1 MIGPPFFRRFPPRKK
16 NGDSMEI
23 KARFSRYVPACAA
36 LATAAIHLCS
46 CATNPPAWYKAGYSK
61 YETDNALAQCEYDVS
76 MQMLPD
82 DKQGRAVNN
91 CMIRQGFRFVDNP
104 PDDPEMDHYVP
115 PAQQPAHA
123 APQPVP
129 PQQPA
134 YQQPTQ
140 QPAQP
145 APAPQPAYQQPA
157 QPAPAQPARN
167 QMIDESGDN
176 QWWK

>member
-1 MIGPPFFRRFPPRKK
+1 MK
-16 NGDSMEI
+16 NEMHSLKRI
-23 KARFSRYVPACAA
+23 FVCATI
-36 LATAAIHLCS
+36 ATTAILLTS

-61 YETDNALAQCEYDVS
+61 YETENALAQCEYDVS

-115 PAQQPAHA
+115 PTQQA
-123 APQPVP
+123 APQPAP
-129 PQQPA
+129 QPMQQPA
-134 YQQPTQ
+134 YQQQ
-140 QPAQP
+140 QA
-145 APAPQPAYQQPA
+145 QPAYQQPA
-157 QPAPAQPARN
+157 PQPAQPAPQQGPARN

>member
-1 MIGPPFFRRFPPRKK
+1 
-16 NGDSMEI
+16 MEI

-36 LATAAIHLCS
+36 LATAAILLCS

-115 PAQQPAHA
+115 PAQAAQPALQQPA
-123 APQPVP
+123 SQPVP
-129 PQQPA
+129 SQQPA
-134 YQQPTQ
+134 YQQPTL

-157 QPAPAQPARN
+157 QPAPAQPAQPARN

>member
-1 MIGPPFFRRFPPRKK
+1 
-16 NGDSMEI
+16 MEI

-123 APQPVP
+123 APQPALQQPAPQPVP

-157 QPAPAQPARN
+157 QPAPAQPAQPARN

>member
-1 MIGPPFFRRFPPRKK
+1 
-16 NGDSMEI
+16 MEI
-23 KARFSRYVPACAA
+23 KARFSRYVPVCAA
-36 LATAAIHLCS
+36 LATATILLCS

-145 APAPQPAYQQPA
+145 APA
-157 QPAPAQPARN
+157 QPARN

>member
-1 MIGPPFFRRFPPRKK
+1 MKTEARTSRRIF
-16 NGDSMEI
+16 
-23 KARFSRYVPACAA
+23 ACAA
-36 LATAAIHLCS
+36 IATTAILLTS

-115 PAQQPAHA
+115 PAQQPAPQP
-123 APQPVP
+123 APQPM
-129 PQQPA
+129 QQPA
-134 YQQPTQ
+134 YQQPQ
-140 QPAQP
+140 QAQP
-145 APAPQPAYQQPA
+145 TYQQPA
-157 QPAPAQPARN
+157 PQQGPARN

-176 QWWK
+176 HWWE

>member
-1 MIGPPFFRRFPPRKK
+1 
-16 NGDSMEI
+16 MEI

-36 LATAAIHLCS
+36 LATAAILLCS

-123 APQPVP
+123 APQPALQQPAPQPVLS
-129 PQQPA
+129 QQPA
-134 YQQPTQ
+134 YQQPTL

-157 QPAPAQPARN
+157 QPAPAQPAQPARN

>member
-1 MIGPPFFRRFPPRKK
+1 M
-16 NGDSMEI
+16 NTQ
-23 KARFSRYVPACAA
+23 ARPYKYILACAA
-36 LATAAIHLCS
+36 IATTAILLTA
-46 CATNPPAWYKAGYSK
+46 CASNPPAWYKAGYSK

-115 PAQQPAHA
+115 PAQQPA
-123 APQPVP
+123 P
-129 PQQPA
+129 QPA
-134 YQQPTQ
+134 YQQPMPQQQAQPAYQ
-140 QPAQP
+140 QPALQP
-145 APAPQPAYQQPA
+145 AYQQPAPQPAYQQPA
-157 QPAPAQPARN
+157 QPAPQQAPARN